1 MTLAEF
7 QKILKK
13 NKIDAYLITR
23 NNMFLGQDILPE
35 ENKIMELTGFSG
47 SAGNLIV
54 FRDKAVLFVD
64 GRYEIQSKLETNP
77 EEVEVHCTKAAS
89 FFSWLIQNYC
99 SAGKQLKLCFD
110 PWCWS
115 IRDYNFYSRS
125 CGDCVK
131 FIEDDKQLLGSRIF
145 ATENTDFE
153 LDISYAGVGSEEKIA
168 GICKFLQQNK
178 LQAYLFTAADSV
190 SWILNRRSRTLPDSP
205 VVRSYLLV
213 TADGQTH
220 HISDFGCGIKNI
232 AAKLRHLLKKYKKQT
247 LGLSFDNTPQK
258 IISLLSKDGCKN
270 IPDPAIAEKAVKNPV
285 ELQGMIN
292 AHRRDAVAVIEFL
305 SRFEQNR
312 KKMSE
317 LDVVEQLLTQRKK
330 QNLFFSGSFETIA
343 GSGPNGA
350 IVHYAPTKQSN
361 RMLDDDSLLLLDS
374 GAQYYDGTTDITRT
388 LALGTPSPQMVED
401 FTVVLKSHIALAS
414 SLFPEKTEGQ
424 ALDGICRRELW
435 LHGKNYNHG
444 TGHGVG
450 CFLNVHEGPHSLSP
464 KAPAQPF
471 KAGMVTSIEPGYY
484 KENAYGIRIEN
495 LYYVAPTEE
504 TGLEIPMLRFVP
516 LTLVPIDKRLINK
529 YLLNEGEIL
538 WLNDYHQKV
547 YNELRPLVSEEAS
560 NWLKEACSP
569 L

>member
-1 MTLAEF
+1 MTLSEF
-7 QKILKK
+7 QKLLKK
-13 NKIDAYLITR
+13 NKIDAYLVTR
-23 NNMFLGQDILPE
+23 NNMFLGQDVLPE

-54 FRDKAVLFVD
+54 FQDKAVLFVD

-89 FFSWLIQNYC
+89 FFSWLMQNYRPEN
-99 SAGKQLKLCFD
+99 KPLKLYFD

-115 IRDYNFYSRS
+115 AGNYNFYSRG
-125 CGDCVK
+125 CEETVR
-131 FIEDDKQLLGSRIF
+131 FIEDDKQLLGPRVLT
-145 ATENTDFE
+145 TENTDFE
-153 LDISYAGVGSEEKIA
+153 LDIRYAGVSSEEKIA
-168 GICKFLQQNK
+168 GICSFLRQHK

-205 VVRSYLLV
+205 VIRSYLLV
-213 TADGQTH
+213 TADGETH
-220 HISDFGCGIKNI
+220 LFSDFSAGNKN
-232 AAKLRHLLKKYKKQT
+232 AAVSLSRLLKKYKKQS
-247 LGLSFDNTPQK
+247 LGLSFDCTPQK
-258 IISLLSKDGCKN
+258 IISLLPKDGCKN
-270 IPDPAIAEKAVKNPV
+270 IPDPAVIEKAVKNPV

-292 AHRRDAVAVIEFL
+292 AHRRDAAAIIEFL
-305 SRFEQNR
+305 CRFDQNR

-317 LDVVEQLLTQRKK
+317 LDVVEQLRACRQK
-330 QNLFFSGSFETIA
+330 QNLFFSDSFSTIA

-350 IVHYAPTKQSN
+350 IVHYAPTRQSN
-361 RMLDDDSLLLLDS
+361 RPLDNDSLLLLDS

-388 LALGTPSPQMVED
+388 LALGSPSAQMIED
-401 FTVVLKSHIALAS
+401 FTLVLKSHIALAS

-424 ALDGICRRELW
+424 ALDAVCRRELW

-450 CFLNVHEGPHSLSP
+450 CFLNVHEGPQSLSP
-464 KAPAQPF
+464 KAPPQPF
-471 KAGMVTSIEPGYY
+471 KTGMITSIEPGFY

-495 LYYVAPTEE
+495 LYYVAPAEDKD
-504 TGLEIPMLRFVP
+504 LKIPMLCFTP

-538 WLNDYHQKV
+538 WLNRYHDKV
-547 YNELRPLVSEEAS
+547 YNELRPLVSEEAA